1 MKCPN
6 PDCIGLDVKNNEAFC
21 PWCGQRRDVFL
32 LVEEQEGGASGQW
45 VPLQRFFSEERPQ
58 LRLRIKRDEN
68 CRIPDNPPIAW
79 VDCKW
84 LEAGE
89 WTPCEG
95 GLSAELRYRPSSL
108 PADIKERSCRANIE
122 LQLPQLG
129 TLRYYLEVY
138 PSPSYDIE
146 TDTDGQGV
154 ARLLKDEDG
163 CVHFRFK
170 LLRFGPTTG
179 LRLRAR
185 VPVEFLAGADGGSSS
200 DVSVPAGDEKA
211 GRHHKSAKDKTSV
224 PNLWGEP
231 APAVLQKPGKK
242 TSSNLWDKQSLD
254 VNWLDSAGSKRR
266 SGEISYRVRGGD
278 SEPYNLIFI
287 LTYRGRI
294 GRDNWRA
301 HEFTQEISV
310 PVRVIGRPL
319 LKILGSVGRTSWS
332 VLTNRREDFSIP
344 IELTNGGRDSKL
356 RITGV
361 RLSDLPAELKVE
373 LSGSA
378 VQGGEIVNVQGQSKT
393 LRFYLRLREIPPVG
407 NYNFHVIFTYI
418 KPGAEQDDQRE
429 DYARLIGLRVGQ
441 PQTLPGSVLA
451 VDFGTSSSCA
461 AALGLG
467 TDQEMISVEPNGRDP
482 YSLASLALYVKDKVT
497 LGEAARLLSYK
508 YPLALLE
515 SPKRDIGKREFFEV
529 LPAEQSWAKIA
540 VADVVSEFYHFLL
553 NKAQDS
559 VVKIKRASKDDW
571 NCCNFENL
579 AVSHPSRFNYSQKQM
594 MGTAALQA
602 FRQVF
607 GDASVREE
615 LVQEPL
621 AAALA
626 YVAGEAVQAGWHERK
641 GGDNI
646 EYSLLVYDC
655 GGGTTDLCC
664 LEVRSQRR
672 RCSSEGCA
680 DYSQLSYEQR
690 VRLLP
695 AALRRLLPGAGEADI
710 SSWAKFIGG
719 CGDWQWA
726 WAEHDELKTLPFE
739 AEALI
744 GMILDCA
751 NSTQEKD
758 SFTVEVRI
766 KGASGDPTFGGT
778 NVTEEIAQLVRAC
791 FPDLIVDESGE
802 DDKKVKARRNVILLR
817 RFAEQ
822 LKCRVSSTDDAF
834 IGDILNGELA
844 GTLVTVNGPVP
855 NAELIEKLKTVNRGL
870 YKRLRY
876 ANGGSQTRIAN
887 LGDECLALSQRCF
900 GSEMPDVIL
909 LTGRGSQWP
918 GIRES
923 LELKFPGV
931 PVVLLGDG
939 NEVKHCVAKGAGVLA
954 LVRSGAKL
962 AGGQGVH
969 IVNVSEDMYTTSSLC
984 LQCGVQMEELIGAGR
999 RFNEQNLIEG
1009 RHAWRLIS
1017 GEERIE
1023 VAVYLSDVPGA
1034 CLVAGDAG
1042 QRESMVKLAAFA
1054 VSLPSGS
1061 AAGGDG
1067 QICLE
1072 LRPNAEPGYADLQVA
1087 LEAGGSRYYG
1097 VLQSGE
1103 DSLAVMIMN
1112 K

>member
-6 PDCIGLDVKNNEAFC
+6 PDCIGLDVKTNEAFC
-21 PWCGQRRDVFL
+21 PWCGQRRDVYL
-32 LVEEQEGGASGQW
+32 IVEEQEGGPSGPW
-45 VPLQRFFSEERPQ
+45 IPVQRFFSEERPR
-58 LRLRIKRDEN
+58 LRLALRPKAE
-68 CRIPDNPPIAW
+68 CRLPDPLPPALT
-79 VDCKW
+79 DCKW
-84 LEAGE
+84 LEPGE
-89 WTPCEG
+89 WIPVPDG
-95 GLSAELRYRPSSL
+95 FSAELRYRPASL
-108 PADIKERSCRANIE
+108 PADIKERACRAALE
-122 LQLPQLG
+122 LNLSALG
-129 TLRYYLEVY
+129 TLRAGLEVY
-138 PSPSYDIE
+138 PRPSYDIE
-146 TDTDGQGV
+146 AARDERGSV
-154 ARLLKDEDG
+154 RLLKDEDG
-163 CVHFRFK
+163 FVHFRFK

-185 VPVEFLAGADGGSSS
+185 VPLEFLAESEKGGPAGALSL
-200 DVSVPAGDEKA
+200 PGDEKA
-211 GRHHKSAKDKTSV
+211 GRNHKSAKDKNSI
-224 PNLWGEP
+224 PNLWGDP
-231 APAVLQKPGKK
+231 APLNLQKNEKK
-242 TSSNLWDKQSLD
+242 ANANLWDKQSLE
-254 VNWLDSAGSKRR
+254 VNWLDGIGSKRR
-266 SGEISYRVRGGD
+266 GGEISYRVRGGD
-278 SEPYNLIFI
+278 SEPYNIIFV
-287 LTYRGRI
+287 LSYRGRI
-294 GRDNWRA
+294 GRDNWRS
-301 HEFTQEISV
+301 HEFTQEIAV

-319 LKILGSVGRTSWS
+319 LKFLGSVGRTSWS

-356 RITGV
+356 VIAGV
-361 RLSDLPAELKVE
+361 RLSDLPEDLKIE
-373 LSGSA
+373 LSGSLA
-378 VQGGEIVNVQGQSKT
+378 QGGEIVNINGQSKT
-393 LRFYLRLREIPPVG
+393 LQVKLSLQETPPAG
-407 NYNFHVIFTYI
+407 NYNFNVIFTYI
-418 KPGAEQDDQRE
+418 KPDAGGRDQRE
-429 DYARLIGLRVGQ
+429 EYARLIGLRVGE

-461 AALGLG
+461 AVLGLG
-467 TDQEMISVEPNGRDP
+467 SKQEMIAVEPGGSDP
-482 YSLASLALYVKDKVT
+482 FSLASLALYVKDKVT
-497 LGEAARLLSYK
+497 LGETARLLSYK

-529 LPAEQSWAKIA
+529 LPAEQSWMKIS
-540 VADVVSEFYHFLL
+540 VADVVSEFYRFLL
-553 NKAQDS
+553 RKAQDS
-559 VVKIKRASKDDW
+559 VVAVKRASKDDW

-602 FRQVF
+602 FREVF
-607 GDASVREE
+607 GNAEVREE

-626 YVAGEAVQAGWHERK
+626 YVADETVQAGWHERR
-641 GGDNI
+641 GSDSI

-664 LEVRSQRR
+664 LEVRSQRS
-672 RCSSEGCA
+672 RCTSEGCA
-680 DYSQLSYEQR
+680 DYAQLTGEQR
-690 VRLLP
+690 RRLLP
-695 AALRRLLPGAGEADI
+695 AALCRLLPGAAAADI
-710 SSWAKFIGG
+710 AAWADYIAG

-726 WAEHDELKTLPFE
+726 WAEHAELKQLPFE
-739 AEALI
+739 AETLI
-744 GMILDCA
+744 GAILECA
-751 NSTQEKD
+751 NAVQEQD

-778 NVTEEIAQLVRAC
+778 NVTEEIAQLVRDC

-822 LKCRVSSTDDAF
+822 LKCHAAGADDAF
-834 IGDILNGELA
+834 INNIMNGELA
-844 GTLVTVNGPVP
+844 GTLVTVNGPVA
-855 NAELIEKLKTVNRGL
+855 NAELIAKLKTVNKGL

-900 GSEMPDVIL
+900 GARMPDVIL

-923 LELKFPGV
+923 LELKFPAV

-939 NEVKHCVAKGAGVLA
+939 NAVKHCVAKGAGVLA

-969 IVNVSEDMYTTSSLC
+969 IVNISEDMYTTSSLC

-999 RFNEQNLIEG
+999 RFDGKQLIEG
-1009 RHAWRLIS
+1009 RHAWRLS
-1017 GEERIE
+1017 PGEKQIE

-1034 CLVAGDAG
+1034 CQVAGDAG
-1042 QRESMVKLAAFA
+1042 QREGMVKLAAFA
-1054 VSLPSGS
+1054 INLDSEG
-1061 AAGGDG
+1061 AGGGDG

-1072 LRPNAEPGYADLQVA
+1072 LSPNADPGYADLQVI
-1087 LEAGGSRYYG
+1087 LEAAGHRYCG
-1097 VLQSGE
+1097 VLPSGE
-1103 DSLAVMIMN
+1103 DRLAVMIMN

>member
-21 PWCGQRRDVFL
+21 PWCGQRRDVYL
-32 LVEEQEGGASGQW
+32 IVEEQEGSASGQW
-45 VPLQRFFSEERPQ
+45 IPLQRFFSEERPQ
-58 LRLRIKRDEN
+58 LRLRLKKDEKCQLPEN
-68 CRIPDNPPIAW
+68 LPLAW

-84 LEAGE
+84 LEVGE
-89 WTPCEG
+89 WASCES
-95 GLSAELRYRPSSL
+95 GLSAALRYRPSSL
-108 PADIKERSCRANIE
+108 PADAKERAYRAELKLNISSSE
-122 LQLPQLG
+122 
-129 TLRYYLEVY
+129 TLRTHLEVY
-138 PSPSYDIE
+138 PRPSYEIE
-146 TDTDGQGV
+146 TEKDGQGIT
-154 ARLLKDEDG
+154 RLLKDENG
-163 CVHFRFK
+163 YVHFRFQ

-185 VPVEFLAGADGGSSS
+185 VPAEFLADGEGGSSS
-200 DVSVPAGDEKA
+200 GVSVRAGDETV
-211 GRHHKSAKDKTSV
+211 GRHCKNAKEKTSI
-224 PNLWGEP
+224 PNLWGDS

-242 TSSNLWDKQSLD
+242 TSSSLWDKQSLE

-266 SGEISYRVRGGD
+266 CGEISYRVRGGD
-278 SEPYNLIFI
+278 SEPYKLVFV
-287 LTYRGRI
+287 LSYRGRI
-294 GRDNWRA
+294 GSDNWRA

-310 PVRVIGRPL
+310 PVQVIGRPL

-332 VLTNRREDFSIP
+332 VLTNRSEDFSIP
-344 IELTNGGRDSKL
+344 IELTNGGRDSRLK
-356 RITGV
+356 IVGV
-361 RLSDLPAELKVE
+361 RLSELPAELKVE

-378 VQGGEIVNVQGQSKT
+378 VQGGEIVNVQGQSKS
-393 LRFYLRLREIPPVG
+393 LRVYLRLREIPSVG

-418 KPGAEQDDQRE
+418 KPSAEQGDQRE

-441 PQTLPGSVLA
+441 PKTLPGSVLA

-461 AALGLG
+461 AALGVG
-467 TDQEMISVEPNGRDP
+467 TDQEMISVESNGKDSF
-482 YSLASLALYVKDKVT
+482 SLASLALYVKDKVT

-515 SPKRDIGKREFFEV
+515 SPKRDIGRREFFEV
-529 LPAEQSWAKIA
+529 LPAEQSWMKIA
-540 VADVVSEFYHFLL
+540 VADVVSEFYRFLL
-553 NKAQDS
+553 SKAQDS

-594 MGTAALQA
+594 MATAALQA

-607 GDASVREE
+607 GDATVREE

-664 LEVRSQRR
+664 LEVHSQRS
-672 RCSSEGCA
+672 RCSREGCA
-680 DYSQLSYEQR
+680 DYSQLSDEQR
-690 VRLLP
+690 ARLLP
-695 AALRRLLPGAGEADI
+695 AALLRLLPGASAADI
-710 SSWAKFIGG
+710 SAWAQFISS

-726 WAEHDELKTLPFE
+726 WSEHAELKTLPFE
-739 AEALI
+739 AETLI

-751 NSTQEKD
+751 NSLQEQD

-844 GTLVTVNGPVP
+844 GTLVTANGPVP
-855 NAELIEKLKTVNRGL
+855 NAELIDKLKTVNRGL

-900 GSEMPDVIL
+900 GAEMPDVIL

-918 GIRES
+918 GIRGS

-969 IVNVSEDMYTTSSLC
+969 IVNISEDMYTTSSLC
-984 LQCGVQMEELIGAGR
+984 LQCGVQMEELIGAGC
-999 RFNEQNLIEG
+999 RFNEQNVIEG
-1009 RHAWRLIS
+1009 RHVWRLIP
-1017 GEERIE
+1017 GEEQIE

-1042 QRESMVKLAAFA
+1042 QRESMVKLATFA
-1054 VSLPSGS
+1054 VSLPSENSVGS
-1061 AAGGDG
+1061 DG

-1072 LRPNAEPGYADLQVA
+1072 LRPNAEPGYAELHVA
-1087 LEAGGSRYYG
+1087 LEADGSRYYG
-1097 VLQSGE
+1097 ILPSGE